1 MHFPLLAKLRQR
13 LRPSADASAAW
24 KPHLQSLLLTGLV
37 VTTLVV
43 GLRQLGWLQFFEL
56 WGYDTLVRLR
66 PDEGPDDRLL
76 VVGIDEADLQGLR
89 QFPLHDRT
97 IAQLLSTLVR
107 YEPSAIGLD
116 IYRDIPQGTG
126 DAELGQVFQRHDNI
140 YAVCKLS
147 DATSP
152 GVPPHP
158 QLPLAQIGFADI
170 PVDPGGILRR
180 GLLIAVPPAS
190 QTRLQTTRLD
200 HACND
205 PEAQLFSLGMQL
217 ALRYL
222 GDRGIEPSVTAE
234 GQLQF
239 GSTVIN
245 RLQANTGGYRDLEAT
260 GYQVLI
266 NYRSA
271 QQATRQ
277 ITLSE
282 VLHGQLPPEWVRDR
296 VVLVGYTASSAK
308 DDFYTPFSEGLREG
322 QKMPGVV
329 VHAQLV
335 SSLLS
340 AVLEQRPLIWVW
352 SAWVEWLWIG
362 GWAMLGGIVGWR
374 VRHPVG
380 YALLSLVSMGTL
392 VGVCLGLLILGGWV
406 PLIPPALAFLGT
418 AGSVV
423 LVDRYGKAVSNQ
435 VKKLLKIDIHID
447 QEKKAQEVETILQS
461 DTFQRLQQHKEKLR
475 QRLGGGAEPATP
487 VTPLPGA
494 AVEREGAEGDTDA
507 LVQGIRAK
515 RDHWRSATPLPSD
528 PATPT
533 VPASPDATIGP
544 DDATIGAESP
554 TSPPEMPVLP
564 VPENTAPP
572 SSDPNGPAPPSLD
585 APVSAPPDT
594 ASDDYFSQLAQRGKR
609 MRKPDTDT

>member
-1 MHFPLLAKLRQR
+1 MHFPLLAQIRQR
-13 LRPSADASAAW
+13 LRHAARVPTRW
-24 KPHLQSLLLTGLV
+24 NPHLQSLLLTGLV
-37 VTTLVV
+37 VTGLVV
-43 GLRQLGWLQFFEL
+43 GLRQLSGLQFFEL
-56 WGYDTLVRLR
+56 WGYDTLMRLR

-76 VVGIDEADLQGLR
+76 VVGIDEADLQALQ

-97 IAQLLSTLVR
+97 IAQLLSILAS

-126 DAELGQVFQRHDNI
+126 GDELGRVFQQHNNI

-147 DATSP
+147 DADNP

-158 QLPLAQIGFADI
+158 QLPSPQIGFADI

-180 GLLIAVPPAS
+180 GLLIAVPPPS

-217 ALRYL
+217 TLRYL
-222 GDRGIEPSVTAE
+222 GDRGIEPQVTAN

-239 GSTVIN
+239 DTTVIN
-245 RLQANTGGYRDLEAT
+245 RLQSHTGGYRGLEAT

-271 QQATRQ
+271 KRATRQ
-277 ITLSE
+277 ITLSQ

-308 DDFYTPFSEGLREG
+308 DDFYTPFSAGLRED

-329 VHAQLV
+329 IHAQLV

-352 SAWVEWLWIG
+352 PVWVEWLWIS
-362 GWAMLGGIVGWR
+362 GWAMLGGLVGWR

-380 YALLSLVSMGTL
+380 YTMLSIIAMGTL
-392 VGVCLGLLILGGWV
+392 AGACLGLLILGGWV

-423 LVDRYGKAVSNQ
+423 LVDRYGKAVSQQ
-435 VKKLLKIDIHID
+435 VKKLLKIDIQID
-447 QEKKAQEVETILQS
+447 QSKKEQEVDTILQS
-461 DTFQRLQQHKEKLR
+461 ETFQKLQQHKQKLR
-475 QRLGGGAEPATP
+475 DRLTNPASSSDTPTP
-487 VTPLPGA
+487 VTPLPHPTADHDVDDLLQGL
-494 AVEREGAEGDTDA
+494 EG
-507 LVQGIRAK
+507 K
-515 RDHWRSATPLPSD
+515 RDRLRSPTPPPANPEAATAAIGDEPTTTRPKSPATPAPEATPSPSPQ

-533 VPASPDATIGP
+533 PDAIAPAS
-544 DDATIGAESP
+544 AE
-554 TSPPEMPVLP
+554 
-564 VPENTAPP
+564 
-572 SSDPNGPAPPSLD
+572 
-585 APVSAPPDT
+585 T

-609 MRKPDTDT
+609 LKKSDPDA